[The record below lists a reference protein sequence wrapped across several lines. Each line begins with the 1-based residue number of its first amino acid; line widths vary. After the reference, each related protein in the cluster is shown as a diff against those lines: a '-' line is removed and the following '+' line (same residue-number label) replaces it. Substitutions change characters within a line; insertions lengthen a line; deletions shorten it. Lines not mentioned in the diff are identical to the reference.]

1 MSFALKATS
10 TNVSV
15 NSLGVVSRRCTHL
28 HMLHISAN
36 IDGRR
41 LKLLQSVMPDQEP
54 LSHSRAMHAS
64 QRFLYHTNHHASY
77 PIDPA

>member
-28 HMLHISAN
+28 HMLLTQPTQMG
-36 IDGRR
+36 D
-41 LKLLQSVMPDQEP
+41 D
-54 LSHSRAMHAS
+54 
-64 QRFLYHTNHHASY
+64 
-77 PIDPA
+77 